1 MKLAKRGNMKEDISR
16 NMLSAV
22 IKDLGAREAKATATL
37 QLLLMSPTAIAD
49 HTNILDEV
57 ITWANH
63 GAEARDAKQF
73 LLDKFT
79 VPEVE

>member
-16 NMLSAV
+16 NMLSAI
-22 IKDLGAREAKATATL
+22 IKDLDAREAKATATI
-37 QLLLMSPTAIAD
+37 QLLLMSPTAIANQS
-49 HTNILDEV
+49 NILDEV
-57 ITWANH
+57 ITWANS
-63 GAEARDAKQF
+63 GSEAREAKQF

>member
-1 MKLAKRGNMKEDISR
+1 MKEDISR
-16 NMLSAV
+16 NMLSAI
-22 IKDLGAREAKATATL
+22 IKDLDAREAKATATL

-57 ITWANH
+57 TTWASY

-79 VPEVE
+79 IPEVE